1 MLRATLR
8 PGGGRTTGSTDDAKH
23 VFVLHDW
30 PCGTAGASEGFF
42 TRVVCETGR
51 EHPYPCPYPSIPG
64 RSTLEYLQFNRNV
77 TLLSSPV
84 TAHVGVGGWIEKG
97 PLV

>member
-1 MLRATLR
+1 MQGKPWVDKVAVR
-8 PGGGRTTGSTDDAKH
+8 
-23 VFVLHDW
+23 
-30 PCGTAGASEGFF
+30 GASGGF

-51 EHPYPCPYPSIPG
+51 EHPYPSIPG
-64 RSTLEYLQFNRNV
+64 RSALEYLQFNRNV

-84 TAHVGVGGWIEKG
+84 TAHVGAGGWIEKG

>member
-1 MLRATLR
+1 MA
-8 PGGGRTTGSTDDAKH
+8 PPVPAK
-23 VFVLHDW
+23 
-30 PCGTAGASEGFF
+30 AF

-51 EHPYPCPYPSIPG
+51 EHPYPCPYPGYPSIPG

>member
-1 MLRATLR
+1 MLSEVV
-8 PGGGRTTGSTDDAKH
+8 GWGVVYQGEMVSIGGRVQRASSLLCFVAPPVPAK
-23 VFVLHDW
+23 
-30 PCGTAGASEGFF
+30 AF

-51 EHPYPCPYPSIPG
+51 EHPYPSIPG

>member
-1 MLRATLR
+1 VA
-8 PGGGRTTGSTDDAKH
+8 PPVPAK
-23 VFVLHDW
+23 
-30 PCGTAGASEGFF
+30 AF